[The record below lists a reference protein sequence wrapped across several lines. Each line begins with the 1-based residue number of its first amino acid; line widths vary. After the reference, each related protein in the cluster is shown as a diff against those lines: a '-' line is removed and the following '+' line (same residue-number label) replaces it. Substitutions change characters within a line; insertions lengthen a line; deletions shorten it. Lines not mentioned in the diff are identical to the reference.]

1 MFVKTFSR
9 LLLRLTVQAPG
20 EQRTVPAPRTLAMTA
35 YITAAH
41 WALLLTGHWVP
52 APRTLAITAYI
63 TAAHWAGSLSK
74 SYN

>member
-9 LLLRLTVQAPG
+9 LLLRLTVQPPG
-20 EQRTVPAPRTLAMTA
+20 EQRTLPAPRTLA
-35 YITAAH
+35 I
-41 WALLLTGHWVP
+41 P
-52 APRTLAITAYI
+52 ITAYI